1 MYTLFYY
8 PRNASLAPHFVL
20 KALNV
25 PYQLEL
31 VDRKKV
37 VQKSAQYLKLNPTG
51 RIPTLVDDDFA
62 LFESAAI
69 CLYLC
74 EKHPD
79 GHLLPSEPMARAEFY
94 QWLMYLTTT
103 LQNELMVYYYPER
116 HTQNAIMYDDIV
128 NTQQSRIS
136 ECFELLNKQ
145 IGDKTYMVND
155 QFTVC
160 DCYMFMLCIWA
171 DELKKPPLSFPNL
184 NRYLKTLAQHPAI
197 KAVCELEETDLSAY
211 K

>member
-20 KALNV
+20 KALDV
-25 PYQLEL
+25 PFQLEL

-37 VQKSAQYLKLNPTG
+37 AQKSAQYLRLNPTG
-51 RIPTLVDDDFA
+51 RIPTLVDDDFV
-62 LFESAAI
+62 LCESAAI

-74 EKHPD
+74 EKHPEK
-79 GHLLPSEPMARAEFY
+79 HLIPEGPQAKAAFY
-94 QWLMYLTTT
+94 QWLMYLTGT
-103 LQNELMVYYYPER
+103 LQNELMVYFYPER
-116 HTQNAIMYDDIV
+116 HTQNAIMYDDIIK
-128 NTQQSRIS
+128 TQQTRIS
-136 ECFELLNKQ
+136 DALAILDHKVGESDYL
-145 IGDKTYMVND
+145 IND

-171 DELKKPPLSFPNL
+171 DEITKPPLSFANL
-184 NRYLKTLAQHPAI
+184 NRYLKRLAKHPAI
-197 KAVCELEETDLSAY
+197 TSVCEFEETDLTIY